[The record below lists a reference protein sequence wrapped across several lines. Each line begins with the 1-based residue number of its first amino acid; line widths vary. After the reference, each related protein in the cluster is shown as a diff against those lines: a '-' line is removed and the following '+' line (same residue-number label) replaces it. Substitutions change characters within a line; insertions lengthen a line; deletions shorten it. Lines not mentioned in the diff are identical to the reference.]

1 MKEFAVYTLSRIG
14 LFVVAYALVVGVYLL
29 VTGAGSVPILWPFVV
44 AVLLS
49 ATASLFLLRRQRDR
63 FAAAVQR
70 RAAAASRKFEEAR
83 AKEDDQRE

>member
-14 LFVVAYALVVGVYLL
+14 LFVLAYALVVGVYML

-49 ATASLFLLRRQRDR
+49 ATASLFLLRGQRDR